1 MRTILGLLLF
11 NIFLCDLFFIII
23 DVEFGSYADDNTPF
37 FVGDDLNDVIL
48 KLQKCF
54 KNTLQMV

>member
-1 MRTILGLLLF
+1 M
-11 NIFLCDLFFIII
+11 N
-23 DVEFGSYADDNTPF
+23 DVDFADYADDNTPF
-37 FVGDDLNDVIL
+37 FVGDDLNVIL